1 MCVRERRKKQSLC
14 RVAAR
19 RRLTEL
25 AYHPNSASKCLSAA
39 SSAACLGNG
48 VQSPPMSRQGELFN
62 PTEDHARSGNAQ
74 HLEAVDEPVVSRDR
88 FEAGERSDVRQR
100 RSEQRDGREQDRPC
114 RMASR
119 ARPERVRGGWGR
131 RSNGRSAG
139 GLRLQDAFG

>member
-1 MCVRERRKKQSLC
+1 MCVRERRKKHNLC

-19 RRLTEL
+19 TRLTEL
-25 AYHPNSASKCLSAA
+25 AYHPNSVSKCLSAA

-48 VQSPPMSRQGELFN
+48 VPSPPMSRKGELFS

-74 HLEAVDEPVVSRDR
+74 HLEAVDEPVVPPDR
-88 FEAGERSDVRQR
+88 FVAGERSDVRQS

-119 ARPERVRGGWGR
+119 ARPERVWGGGGR

-139 GLRLQDAFG
+139 GLRLQNAYE

>member
-1 MCVRERRKKQSLC
+1 MCVRERRKKHSLC

-62 PTEDHARSGNAQ
+62 PTEDHARSGDAQ
-74 HLEAVDEPVVSRDR
+74 HLETIVETVAPLDR
-88 FEAGERSDVRQR
+88 FEAGERGDVRQG
-100 RSEQRDGREQDRPC
+100 RSEQRGGREQDRPC

-139 GLRLQDAFG
+139 GLRLQAAFE

>member
-1 MCVRERRKKQSLC
+1 MCVRERRKKHNLC

-19 RRLTEL
+19 TRLTEL
-25 AYHPNSASKCLSAA
+25 AYHPNSVSKCLSAA

-48 VQSPPMSRQGELFN
+48 VPSPPMSRQGELFN
-62 PTEDHARSGNAQ
+62 SAEDHARSGNA
-74 HLEAVDEPVVSRDR
+74 LRPEAVDEPVVPLDR
-88 FEAGERSDVRQR
+88 FVAGERSDVRQS

-119 ARPERVRGGWGR
+119 ARPERVWGGGGR

-139 GLRLQDAFG
+139 GLRLQDSFG